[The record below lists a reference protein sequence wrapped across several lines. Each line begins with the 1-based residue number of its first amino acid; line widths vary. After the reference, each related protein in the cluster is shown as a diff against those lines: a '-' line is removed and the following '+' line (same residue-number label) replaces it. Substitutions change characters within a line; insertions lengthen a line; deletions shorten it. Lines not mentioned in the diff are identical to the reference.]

1 MKLRKSIYLYL
12 IYRLLLLG
20 KTVCFKN
27 IVEYKAGS
35 TFYIILLQYEVE
47 YWPMDVKCKWN
58 IKISHHDFI

>member
-12 IYRLLLLG
+12 IYGLLLLG
-20 KTVCFKN
+20 KTVFFKD
-27 IVEYKAGS
+27 IVEYKAWS

-58 IKISHHDFI
+58 IM